1 MRLVTAFGASGRT
14 LAHSWRNIAVTLNE
28 QRSKREMACFRQLY
42 NGSWPASHLL
52 SALPM
57 RCNGVGEEGATQN
70 LFRICQFTI
79 KNKTM
84 SGDSQKRMAAMIV
97 SHPPCSSTANSGRF
111 FETGEGVVSTV
122 EISRFHSAIGPEG
135 VLSLHA
141 ISTITIMP
149 DVKRVITVA
158 DGELCAGTR

>member
-1 MRLVTAFGASGRT
+1 
-14 LAHSWRNIAVTLNE
+14 
-28 QRSKREMACFRQLY
+28 MACFRQLY

-84 SGDSQKRMAAMIV
+84 SGDSQKRMAAMMAITATTT
-97 SHPPCSSTANSGRF
+97 SSSIKVNAALRRQCRS
-111 FETGEGVVSTV
+111 S
-122 EISRFHSAIGPEG
+122 S
-135 VLSLHA
+135 
-141 ISTITIMP
+141 
-149 DVKRVITVA
+149 
-158 DGELCAGTR
+158 